1 MDLALLGHGSSLLFF
16 FFFFLAYLKSYVSF
30 QSLSKTKILA
40 YWPALLS
47 RAKLWDNYYVETGVT
62 VQQFGLVWRD
72 PAENQ

>member
-1 MDLALLGHGSSLLFF
+1 MDLALLGHGSSLLF